1 MKKLFTLLSLCTL
14 GMAANA
20 QTRITEKWTIPNTTR
35 FYWGMTYQPAGYNT
49 SDTSYPLI
57 IFTHGYGE
65 GYGSTG
71 ADSVSVDSSLY
82 NTGLPKYL
90 KNGNNIPFLVFAPQT
105 RIGDISGAE
114 LNRLI
119 NLFKAKYKV
128 DRNRVYLTGL
138 SFGGRSVMRYFL
150 ENTGYG
156 DSITAAAS
164 LATHYEQGDS
174 AWRANSDRWAGKDIW
189 LVCGTADNNSPSF
202 RYNNSIRYADSIN
215 ANGGTALLTPVP
227 GGGHNGGVWDN
238 VYNKS
243 IKYNGTTDIYA
254 WFLQHS
260 LQPPPPDTT
269 PVSVSQRILIDLG
282 AAATTTTD
290 TNNVT
295 WNNITSGVAGTWLA
309 TAKDTAGTTVNLSI
323 SSDKKPSG
331 TYTTGDISVNTNGY
345 INPVGNYPASAIRD
359 NVYFHT
365 SSGIT
370 SLTFNIPAGKK
381 ATITFW
387 GNREGTGPRILQLR
401 KAGDTA
407 WKEYDAAYNHTYTN
421 NAQFTNCYGTQVI
434 EARVKTGS
442 TFGHISVIDIRLSD
456 SATSLNQ
463 APTTVIT
470 ALAQE
475 ENTAAFNNSI
485 SLRNNPAKGNAVLTM
500 NTAEKGK
507 MTVQLFNNRGQLS
520 RTYNVEKPAGYFQQ
534 PINLAGIPA
543 GLYYLQI
550 RIGHTNTTKK
560 LVVLP

>member
-1 MKKLFTLLSLCTL
+1 
-14 GMAANA
+14 
-20 QTRITEKWTIPNTTR
+20 
-35 FYWGMTYQPAGYNT
+35 
-49 SDTSYPLI
+49 
-57 IFTHGYGE
+57 
-65 GYGSTG
+65 
-71 ADSVSVDSSLY
+71 
-82 NTGLPKYL
+82 
-90 KNGNNIPFLVFAPQT
+90 
-105 RIGDISGAE
+105 
-114 LNRLI
+114 
-119 NLFKAKYKV
+119 
-128 DRNRVYLTGL
+128 
-138 SFGGRSVMRYFL
+138 MRYFL

-215 ANGGTALLTPVP
+215 ANGGTALLTPVQ

-243 IKYNGTTDIYA
+243 IKYNGATDLYA

-260 LQPPPPDTT
+260 LQPTPPDTT
-269 PVSVSQRILIDLG
+269 PVTGSQRILIDLG

-290 TNNVT
+290 TNNVQ
-295 WNNITSGVAGTWLA
+295 WNNITSGVAGAWLA

-345 INPVGNYPASAIRD
+345 LNPVGDYPASAIRD

-381 ATITFW
+381 ATITCW
-387 GNREGTGPRILQLR
+387 GNGEGTGPRILQLR
-401 KAGDTA
+401 KAGDST

-421 NAQFTNCYGTQVI
+421 SAQFTNCYGAQVI

-456 SATSLNQ
+456 SATSLSQ
-463 APTTVIT
+463 ASTTVMT
-470 ALAQE
+470 TFTQ
-475 ENTAAFNNSI
+475 ENTAAFDNSI
-485 SLRNNPAKGNAVLTM
+485 SLRNNPAKGNTVLTM

-507 MTVQLFNNRGQLS
+507 MIVQLFNNRGQLS
-520 RTYNVEKPAGYFQQ
+520 RTYNIEKPAGHFQQ
-534 PINLAGIPA
+534 QINLTGITA

-550 RIGHTNTTKK
+550 RIGHTSTTKK